1 VPVSEAPVDVI
12 PQPALLIGDQRVT
25 DASGGTFEHV
35 YPATGKPTR
44 TIPLAGREEIDR
56 AVAAAR
62 GALPAWR
69 ATPADARRDC
79 MLRLANLIT
88 QHAPELTQLNIVD
101 NGTPAAIAGFAPA
114 AAADLF
120 TYNAGW
126 MDKIGGDVVT
136 TWPIPAFDYAVE
148 EPYGVVGVIIP
159 WNGPVHAIGMTL
171 GPVLA
176 AGNCTILKPPE
187 LAPFAALR
195 MGELF
200 LEAGFP
206 PGVVNIVPGGPE
218 AGEAL
223 VRHPGVDKVHFTGSG
238 ATAKKILASALET
251 LKPVGLELGGKSA
264 RLVFADADLDAVT
277 PEALSGIIN
286 LAGQG
291 CINGTR
297 ILVQRPIYGE
307 LVERVAAMAG
317 QIPVG
322 DPIAA
327 DTVVGPVVN
336 DTACQRILGV
346 IQHAV
351 DNDEGRLVAGGQ
363 RLGGDLA
370 DGYFLPLTVFADV
383 DNATR
388 LAQNE
393 VFGPVLAMI
402 PFDTEEEA
410 IGIAND
416 TTYGLAA
423 YVHTEDLRRAHR
435 VSAALEAG
443 NVWVNSFL
451 GIPAAAP
458 FGGTKQSGYGRLGG
472 LAGVKE
478 FLRPKNVWM
487 PL

>member
-1 VPVSEAPVDVI
+1 MPVAEAPIEVI

-44 TIPLAGREEIDR
+44 AIPLAGPEEIER
-56 AVAAAR
+56 AVSAAR
-62 GALPAWR
+62 AALPAWR

-79 MLRLANLIT
+79 MLRLAGLIT
-88 QHAPELTQLNIVD
+88 QHAQELTQLNIVD
-101 NGTPAAIAGFAPA
+101 NGTPTAIAGFAPS

-206 PGVVNIVPGGPE
+206 PGVVNVVPGGPE

-238 ATAKKILASALET
+238 ATAKKILAGALET
-251 LKPVGLELGGKSA
+251 LKPVGLELRRQVRPAGVRRRGSGHRHA
-264 RLVFADADLDAVT
+264 R
-277 PEALSGIIN
+277 
-286 LAGQG
+286 
-291 CINGTR
+291 GT
-297 ILVQRPIYGE
+297 QRHHQSRGTGMHQ
-307 LVERVAAMAG
+307 R
-317 QIPVG
+317 
-322 DPIAA
+322 DPHP
-327 DTVVGPVVN
+327 G
-336 DTACQRILGV
+336 
-346 IQHAV
+346 
-351 DNDEGRLVAGGQ
+351 
-363 RLGGDLA
+363 
-370 DGYFLPLTVFADV
+370 
-383 DNATR
+383 
-388 LAQNE
+388 
-393 VFGPVLAMI
+393 
-402 PFDTEEEA
+402 
-410 IGIAND
+410 
-416 TTYGLAA
+416 
-423 YVHTEDLRRAHR
+423 
-435 VSAALEAG
+435 
-443 NVWVNSFL
+443 
-451 GIPAAAP
+451 AAP
-458 FGGTKQSGYGRLGG
+458 DLCRTRGAGRSDGRADPG
-472 LAGVKE
+472 
-478 FLRPKNVWM
+478 W
-487 PL
+487 

>member
-1 VPVSEAPVDVI
+1 MPVAEAQVELI
-12 PQPALLIGDQRVT
+12 PQPALLIGDERVT
-25 DASGGTFEHV
+25 DSSGGTHEHI

-44 TIPLAGREEIDR
+44 TIPLAGRSEIDR
-56 AVAAAR
+56 AVAVAR
-62 GALPAWR
+62 AALPGWKAM
-69 ATPADARRDC
+69 PADQRRDC
-79 MLRLANLIT
+79 MLRFAALLHGCA
-88 QHAPELTQLNIVD
+88 AELTQLTIID
-101 NGTPAAIAGFAPA
+101 NGTPSAIAQFAPA
-114 AAADLF
+114 ASADLF
-120 TYNAGW
+120 SYNAGW
-126 MDKIGGDVVT
+126 MDKIGGEVIT
-136 TWPIPAFDYAVE
+136 TWPIPAFDYAVD

-206 PGVVNIVPGGPE
+206 PGVVNVVPGGPE

-238 ATAKKILASALET
+238 ATAKRILATALET

-264 RLVFADADLDAVT
+264 RLIFGDADLETVT
-277 PEALSGIIN
+277 AEALSGIIN

-297 ILVQRPIYGE
+297 ILVQRSIYGE
-307 LVERVAAMAG
+307 LTERIEAMAG
-317 QIPVG
+317 MIPVG
-322 DPIAA
+322 DPSLAETI
-327 DTVVGPVVN
+327 VGPVIN
-336 DTACQRILGV
+336 DAACQRILGV
-346 IQHAV
+346 ISQAV
-351 DNDEGRLVAGGQ
+351 DNQEGRLVAGGK
-363 RLGGDLA
+363 RLEGDLA

-383 DNATR
+383 DNRTS

-393 VFGPVLAMI
+393 VFGPVLAII
-402 PFDTEEEA
+402 PFDDEAEA
-410 IGIAND
+410 IQTAND

-423 YVHTEDLRRAHR
+423 YVHTNDLRRAHR
-435 VSAALEAG
+435 VSAALDAG

-472 LAGVKE
+472 QAGVKE